1 MNKLAEMQCFVVTVD
16 TGSIS
21 EAARRLGTAKSVV
34 SQRIRQLEKRLGIIF
49 FDRGRQVS
57 PTEAGKVFY
66 QHCVRILADVEHA
79 EEAILA
85 FTSELSGNLRLS
97 APMAF
102 SSRYLTQILSSFA
115 LRYPSLRLDIEYDD
129 RYVNLQ
135 EENFDAA
142 IRIGEL
148 PDSSLVARSI
158 AGNRHLICASPGY
171 IATHGAPQT
180 PEELAEHHA
189 LLYVHREP
197 HGMWALPVGNLT
209 ESFRVRSRMRTNNGF
224 QLLEGAKAGMGL
236 AILPTF
242 LAVDAIV
249 AGELQIV
256 LTSYEP
262 RGGNIS
268 LVYRQSQRTSPKMEA
283 LSNFLIEQIGS
294 PPIWEQQ
301 LTAYLETVS

>member
-1 MNKLAEMQCFVVTVD
+1 MNKLAEMNCFVVTVD

-21 EAARRLGTAKSVV
+21 EAAKRLGTAKSVV
-34 SQRIRQLEKRLGIIF
+34 SQRIRQLEKRLGVIL

-57 PTEAGKVFY
+57 VTEAGKVFY
-66 QHCVRILADVEHA
+66 QHCVRILSDLEDA
-79 EEAILA
+79 ENAILT
-85 FTSELSGNLRLS
+85 FTSKLTGNLRLS
-97 APMAF
+97 VPMAF
-102 SSRYLTQILSSFA
+102 SSRYLTPILSSFA
-115 LRYPSLRLDIEYDD
+115 LRYPSLQLDIEYDD

-148 PDSSLVARSI
+148 PDSSLIARTI

-171 IATHGAPQT
+171 IATHGSPQT

-197 HGMWALPVGNLT
+197 HGMWALPVGSVT

-256 LTSYEP
+256 LTSHEP
-262 RGGNIS
+262 RGGDIS
-268 LVYRQSQRTSPKMEA
+268 LVYRQSQRTSPKLEA
-283 LSNFLIEQIGS
+283 LSNFLIEQIGT

-301 LTAYLETVS
+301 LTAYLETVG